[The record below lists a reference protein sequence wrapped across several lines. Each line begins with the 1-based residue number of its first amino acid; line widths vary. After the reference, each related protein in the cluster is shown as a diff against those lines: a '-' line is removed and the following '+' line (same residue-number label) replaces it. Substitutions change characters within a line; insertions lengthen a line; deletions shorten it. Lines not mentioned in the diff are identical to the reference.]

1 MKGLLSNIFS
11 TMALCVCTSVMA
23 ASYNYK
29 CSPVSVE
36 IEDLSSAYLNEY
48 ILIITQ
54 NAKNTAEYN
63 KQTTYP
69 STVELH
75 LFPEEHSIAGTFSSA
90 DCSIGEYSFVQYNSN
105 FRYLY
110 AQAESFITIES
121 RGGDKYALTG
131 GKLTV
136 RNNAGNIYT
145 YNYCYAES
153 DLNSKDAPVVPFV
166 FTYTESP
173 IPEQWDVLGTSTVT
187 DSVVSFLSGNASTP
201 HAYNVRTLQ
210 NGTSYKFVNLFW
222 DGSTVSDATYT
233 NTDITVNAADPDNVC
248 IERQNTGWK
257 NSVSGQDYFI
267 TATGGR
273 YADGMIVFDASDCTA
288 DANGQP
294 LDTPV
299 GGLRFVMPGTPLEY
313 DTIYVTATDCSKEYY
328 TDSQDWMVILRD
340 ADGSLYG
347 FDIYAPESGLED
359 GRTYSSWNRDF
370 NPDFTYAWIG
380 QDPDYAIK
388 STFSITEQDN
398 GISVIACLYTE
409 SGHLYRITYQSGQT
423 AVADIANLKSD
434 DTPAIFS
441 LDGKLLSKP
450 SKGRICIIN
459 GRQTLG
465 SPEIV
470 WGQQEFSGENP
481 QFRKR

>member
-1 MKGLLSNIFS
+1 MKGLLATLFS
-11 TMALCVCTSVMA
+11 AMALCVSTSVTA

-29 CSPVSVE
+29 CSPVLIE

-48 ILIITQ
+48 MLIITQ

-63 KQTTYP
+63 KQTIYP

-75 LFPEEHSIAGTFSSA
+75 LFPEEHSLAGTFSSK

-121 RGGDKYALTG
+121 RGGNKYALTG

-153 DLNSKDAPVVPFV
+153 DLNSKDAPVTPFV
-166 FTYTESP
+166 FTYAESP
-173 IPEQWDVLGTSTVT
+173 IPEHWDVLGTSTVT

-201 HAYNVRTLQ
+201 HTYNVQTLQ
-210 NGTSYKFVNLFW
+210 NGTSYKFVNLFRN
-222 DGSTVSDATYT
+222 GSTASNGSYT

-273 YADGMIVFDASDCTA
+273 YADGMIVFDAADCTA
-288 DANGQP
+288 DVNGQP
-294 LDTPV
+294 LDTPA
-299 GGLRFVMPGTPLEY
+299 GGLRFIMPGTPLEY
-313 DTIYVTATDCSKEYY
+313 DTIHVTATDYSKEYFP
-328 TDSQDWMVILRD
+328 DSQEWMVTLRD

-347 FDIYAPESGLED
+347 LDIYAPGNGLED

-370 NPDFTYAWIG
+370 NLDFTYAWIG

-388 STFSITEQDN
+388 ATFSITEQSN
-398 GISVIACLYTE
+398 GLSVIAELGTE
-409 SGHLYRITYQSGQT
+409 SGRLYRISYQSGQT
-423 AVADIANLKSD
+423 AVADIENLKSHGM
-434 DTPAIFS
+434 PGIFS
-441 LDGKLLSKP
+441 LDGRLISKP
-450 SKGRICIIN
+450 PKGRICIIN
-459 GRQTLG
+459 GRQTL
-465 SPEIV
+465 SE
-470 WGQQEFSGENP
+470 
-481 QFRKR
+481 